1 MKQTV
6 PITILALNL
15 SVNNASKKVKKSEE
29 KKSPRESPK
38 RSLIKAGRPS
48 WLARG
53 RIANLILSPLD
64 QEVAQEAGE
73 LTQDPPRVTCSSFYS
88 QRGSRLHTEHHGGPS
103 TAEQPE
109 RRRSPDSKQEI
120 DEMNETKT
128 SPRSRADKVDRLMQ
142 MSLFLRTQDDSK
154 RHWRED
160 FFQSRD
166 VSFAAA
172 QRREVELQDEEW
184 MKQKEPRGVIPAYSH
199 AHKFKRPAKDM
210 YGTLHRQI

>member
-15 SVNNASKKVKKSEE
+15 SVNNAGKKA
-29 KKSPRESPK
+29 KKSPQESPK
-38 RSLIKAGRPS
+38 RALIKAGRPS

-64 QEVAQEAGE
+64 HEVAQEAGE

-88 QRGSRLHTEHHGGPS
+88 QRGSRLHTEHHAGPG

-109 RRRSPDSKQEI
+109 RKRSPDSKQEV
-120 DEMNETKT
+120 KA

-142 MSLFLRTQDDSK
+142 MSLFLTTQDDTK

-160 FFQSRD
+160 FFHSRD

-172 QRREVELQDEEW
+172 QRREVALQDEEW
-184 MKQKEPRGVIPAYSH
+184 MKQKEFRGVIPAYSH

-210 YGTLHRQI
+210 YGTLHRQL